1 MEEKQGERYGRKRE
15 RGREE
20 GNRTARARA
29 HPPFPLQ
36 DGSLTRVC
44 SRRRGATAASA
55 TAAATSHRDVIR
67 HPFSSGN
74 GNSLSLSLFPV
85 LHSSFHFFPS
95 LSFFA
100 GCFLPHRGD
109 DASAER
115 EDRRVLIFLLQF
127 LAVLKIARASERAR
141 EMVYLREREVHLTF
155 SRVSFLEV
163 RERYIMLMRI
173 WSLRERCGRT
183 RVSR

>member
-1 MEEKQGERYGRKRE
+1 M
-15 RGREE
+15 
-20 GNRTARARA
+20 
-29 HPPFPLQ
+29 F
-36 DGSLTRVC
+36 
-44 SRRRGATAASA
+44 
-55 TAAATSHRDVIR
+55 AAAVAALLLLLPLLQQLRTEMSLDIH
-67 HPFSSGN
+67 FLAAMET
-74 GNSLSLSLFPV
+74 LSLSLFPV
-85 LHSSFHFFPS
+85 LHSSFHFFPN